1 MISDLGIEYF
11 THIELDY
18 LEEIELIDISV
29 LAILL
34 TLPSYNSLTHQHKY
48 EWFHNKDNL
57 IQNDEQISNTQLLI
71 EKELIVIKLLLNIC
85 KQQASLTVDDLNRY
99 LESYPISYGL

>member
-34 TLPSYNSLTHQHKY
+34 TLLSYNSLIHQHKY
-48 EWFHNKDNL
+48 EWFRNKDNL

-71 EKELIVIKLLLNIC
+71 EKELIVIKLLLNIR

-99 LESYPISYGL
+99 LESYPIPCRL

>member
-34 TLPSYNSLTHQHKY
+34 TLLSYNSLIHQHKY
-48 EWFHNKDNL
+48 EWFRNKDNL
-57 IQNDEQISNTQLLI
+57 IQNDEQISN
-71 EKELIVIKLLLNIC
+71 
-85 KQQASLTVDDLNRY
+85 S
-99 LESYPISYGL
+99 